1 MKYRGPRLRVI
12 RRFQRLQTSPSQS
25 TLYPFRKPP
34 TRPGQ
39 HGRKPIKPTQ
49 FGIRL
54 LEKQKLRFYYGVSE
68 KQMINYIKRARKAH
82 EPTDQKLLQFLEERL
97 DSVLYKAGLRRTI
110 REARSRIVHGN
121 VLVNGARVVCPSYRC
136 VAPISLS
143 LRGRKDKP
151 QTHHMKF
158 EPIKSHA
165 PVRKKKIS
173 GENYYVLTPNDGDFN
188 INIMLVVEYY
198 SNRL

>member
-12 RRFQRLQTSPSQS
+12 RRFQRLQTPSSQS

-68 KQMINYIKRARKAH
+68 KQIINYIKRARKAH
-82 EPTDQKLLQFLEERL
+82 EPTDQKLLQLLEERL
-97 DSVLYKAGLRRTI
+97 DFVLYKAGLRRTI

-136 VAPISLS
+136 VAPVSLS
-143 LRGRKDKP
+143 MRGTRRLAK
-151 QTHHMKF
+151 
-158 EPIKSHA
+158 
-165 PVRKKKIS
+165 RN
-173 GENYYVLTPNDGDFN
+173 GETSVSTTPSQYQHVLWRNDGDRDSN